1 MDNLDYIER
10 YFTSEP
16 DKDGTREF
24 EERITLDPAFAE
36 EVAFYLSA
44 HHVARES
51 SRSEKKKI
59 FKEVYKNYQ
68 ADDKKTTPVRKLM
81 YGIAAAAV
89 ATGIIFG
96 IYTVR
101 GSDSPKELAG
111 QYVKEN
117 LQTFGVRMSSR
128 SDSIQDGLR
137 LYNEGKPAEALLQF
151 EKIIQ
156 SDSSNSLAKKYA
168 GLSALQI
175 KDYDK
180 ALAWFRDL
188 ELYKKLYSNPGL
200 FYQALTLMERDL
212 PGDGAESKLLLQRV
226 VDNKLEGKETAAIWL
241 KKLH

>member
-24 EERITLDPAFAE
+24 EERIASDPAFAE

-51 SRSEKKKI
+51 SRSDKRNF

-68 ADDKKTTPVRKLM
+68 PANKRTTLVRKLV
-81 YGIAAAAV
+81 YAIAAAAV
-89 ATGIIFG
+89 VAGIVFG
-96 IYTVR
+96 TYNLM

-117 LQTFGVRMSSR
+117 LQTLGVTMSSR

-151 EKIIQ
+151 EKIVQ

-168 GLSALQI
+168 GLSALQL
-175 KDYDK
+175 KDYEK
-180 ALAWFRDL
+180 ALIWFRDL
-188 ELYKKLYSNPGL
+188 GSYDKLYSNPGL

-212 PGDGAESKLLLQRV
+212 PGDVAESKLLLQRV
-226 VDNKLEGKETAAIWL
+226 VDNKLEGKETAAVWL